1 MQKVNVDVHIWNELR
16 SNDRFGFNSLL
27 FLTMKIEEL
36 KSAYEAA
43 YGKPATDMFFSPGRV
58 NLIGEHTDYNG
69 GFVFPCALSFG
80 TYILLAANEEN
91 TINFRSLNIDAVY
104 SLPITQLTAPL
115 PNKAWANY
123 PLGVFAQFIKRGVSI
138 PHGYDILFWGNV
150 PAGAGL
156 SSSAAMEVVTAYAL
170 NELLGTA
177 YDLAEIAKIGR
188 AAEHEFAGVMCG
200 IMDQFASAH
209 GKADHAIY
217 LNCDTL
223 DYELV
228 PVQLDGIK
236 VVVANTHSPHH
247 LDSGSFNDRVRQCQ
261 LAVQQINAVR
271 PIKCLAE
278 LSQADF
284 EQVESAITD
293 PVAHRRA
300 RHVVGEVQRTKDAVE
315 ALKQGNIHLFGELMT
330 QSHISLRDD
339 YEVTGPQLDAL
350 AEAAWKVEGVIG
362 SRMTGGGF
370 GGCTVSLVR
379 EEAIPTFIEQV
390 GAEYTEKTGLKADFY
405 IAEIGD
411 GAHRV
416 E

>member
-1 MQKVNVDVHIWNELR
+1 MTIDQ
-16 SNDRFGFNSLL
+16 
-27 FLTMKIEEL
+27 L

-43 YGKPATDMFFSPGRV
+43 YQKPATDIFFAPGRV

-80 TYILLAANEEN
+80 TYILLSKNEEQK
-91 TINFRSLNIDAVY
+91 INFRSLNMEAVY
-104 SLPITQLTAPL
+104 SLELTQLSEPL

-123 PLGVFAQFIKRGVSI
+123 PLGVFAQFIKRGVAVTQ
-138 PHGYDILFWGNV
+138 GYDILFWGNV

-170 NELLGTA
+170 NDLLGTNYGLA
-177 YDLAEIAKIGR
+177 DLAKIGR

-209 GKADHAIY
+209 GKVDHAIY

-223 DYELV
+223 EYDLV
-228 PVQLDGIK
+228 PVKLDGIK
-236 VVVANTHSPHH
+236 VVVTNTHSPHK

-261 LAVQQINAVR
+261 LAVEQINAVR
-271 PIKCLAE
+271 PIQYLAE
-278 LSQADF
+278 LSQVDF
-284 EQVESAITD
+284 DQVEHAITD
-293 PVAHRRA
+293 EVAHRRA

-315 ALKQGNIHLFGELMT
+315 ALKNGDIVKFGQLMN

-350 AEAAWKVEGVIG
+350 AEAAWKIDGVLG

-379 EEAIPTFIEQV
+379 EEAIPAFIEKV
-390 GAEYTEKTGLKADFY
+390 GAEYTEKTGLTADFY

-416 E
+416 K

>member
-1 MQKVNVDVHIWNELR
+1 M
-16 SNDRFGFNSLL
+16 
-27 FLTMKIEEL
+27 TIEQL

-43 YGKPATDMFFSPGRV
+43 YQKSATDIFFSPGRV

-80 TYILLAANEEN
+80 TYLLMAPNNEQK
-91 TINFRSLNIDAVY
+91 INFRSLNIDAVY
-104 SLPITQLTAPL
+104 SLELTQLTTPL

-123 PLGVFAQFIKRGVSI
+123 PLGVIAQFIKRGVSI
-138 PHGYDILFWGNV
+138 TQGYDILFWGNV

-156 SSSAAMEVVTAYAL
+156 SSSAAMEVVTAFAF
-170 NELLGTA
+170 NELLGTG
-177 YDLAEIAKIGR
+177 YDRTELAKIGQ

-200 IMDQFASAH
+200 IMDQFASAQ
-209 GKADHAIY
+209 GKKDHAIY

-223 DYELV
+223 QFDLV
-228 PVQLDGIK
+228 PVKLEGIK
-236 VVVANTHSPHH
+236 VVVSNTHSPHH
-247 LDSGSFNDRVRQCQ
+247 LDSGAYNDRVRQCQ
-261 LAVQQINAVR
+261 LAVQQISAVR
-271 PIKCLAE
+271 PIKNLAE

-284 EQVESAITD
+284 NQVESAITD
-293 PVAHRRA
+293 EVAHRRA

-315 ALKQGNIHLFGELMT
+315 ALQQGNIELFGKLMT

-339 YEVTGPQLDAL
+339 YEVTGLQLDSL
-350 AEAAWKVEGVIG
+350 AEAAWKVEGVLG

-379 EEAIPTFIEQV
+379 DEAIPTFIEQV

-411 GAHRV
+411 GAHRIC
-416 E
+416 

>member
-1 MQKVNVDVHIWNELR
+1 MTIDQ
-16 SNDRFGFNSLL
+16 
-27 FLTMKIEEL
+27 L

-43 YGKPATDMFFSPGRV
+43 YQKPATDIFFAPGRV

-80 TYILLAANEEN
+80 TYILLSKNDEQK
-91 TINFRSLNIDAVY
+91 INFRSLNMEAVY
-104 SLPITQLTAPL
+104 SLELTQLSEPL

-123 PLGVFAQFIKRGVSI
+123 PLGVFAQFIKRGVAI
-138 PHGYDILFWGNV
+138 TQGYDILFWGNV

-170 NELLGTA
+170 NDLLGTNYGLA
-177 YDLAEIAKIGR
+177 DLAKIGR

-209 GKADHAIY
+209 GKVEHAIY

-223 DYELV
+223 EYDLV
-228 PVQLDGIK
+228 PVKLDGIK
-236 VVVANTHSPHH
+236 VVVTNTHSPHK

-261 LAVQQINAVR
+261 LAVEQINSVR
-271 PIKCLAE
+271 PIQYLAE
-278 LSQADF
+278 LSQVDF
-284 EQVESAITD
+284 DLVKDAITD
-293 PVAHRRA
+293 ETAHRRA

-315 ALKQGNIHLFGELMT
+315 ALKNGDIVKFGQLMN
-330 QSHISLRDD
+330 QSHVSLRDD

-350 AEAAWKVEGVIG
+350 AEAAWKIDGVLG

-379 EEAIPTFIEQV
+379 EEAIPAFIEKV
-390 GAEYTEKTGLKADFY
+390 GAEYTEKTGLTADFY

-416 E
+416 I

>member
-1 MQKVNVDVHIWNELR
+1 MTIDQ
-16 SNDRFGFNSLL
+16 
-27 FLTMKIEEL
+27 L

-43 YGKPATDMFFSPGRV
+43 YQKPATDIFFAPGRV

-80 TYILLAANEEN
+80 TYILLSKNEEQK
-91 TINFRSLNIDAVY
+91 INFRSLNMEAVY
-104 SLPITQLTAPL
+104 SLELTQLSEPL

-123 PLGVFAQFIKRGVSI
+123 PLGVFAQFIKRGVAVTQ
-138 PHGYDILFWGNV
+138 GYDILFWGNV

-170 NELLGTA
+170 NDLLGTNYGLA
-177 YDLAEIAKIGR
+177 DLAKIGR

-209 GKADHAIY
+209 GKVDHAIY

-223 DYELV
+223 EYDLV
-228 PVQLDGIK
+228 PVKLDGIK
-236 VVVANTHSPHH
+236 VVVTNTHSPHK

-261 LAVQQINAVR
+261 LAVEQINAER
-271 PIKCLAE
+271 PIQYLAE
-278 LSQADF
+278 LSQVDF
-284 EQVESAITD
+284 DQVKDAITD
-293 PVAHRRA
+293 ETAHRRA

-315 ALKQGNIHLFGELMT
+315 ALKNGDIVKFGQLMN
-330 QSHISLRDD
+330 QSHVSLRDD

-350 AEAAWKVEGVIG
+350 AEAAWKIDGVLG

-379 EEAIPTFIEQV
+379 EEAIPAFIEKV
-390 GAEYTEKTGLKADFY
+390 GTEYTEKTGLTADFY

-411 GAHRV
+411 GAHRIS
-416 E
+416 